1 MSHGALAVLDAIEVA
16 IILMMSL
23 IVLMYVFIFV
33 HVHVLCDQ
41 TESLIG
47 CRVQVHLLHNQLEL
61 ASKQVTAS
69 PAKPTVSAPPVER
82 TALVDMLCLM
92 YLAVGNSSKSVVK

>member
-1 MSHGALAVLDAIEVA
+1 M
-16 IILMMSL
+16 
-23 IVLMYVFIFV
+23 
-33 HVHVLCDQ
+33 HVHASGEQ
-41 TESLIG
+41 TKSLIG
-47 CRVQVHLLHNQLEL
+47 CRVQVHLLQNQLEL

-92 YLAVGNSSKSVVK
+92 YLTVGNSSKSVVKLEM